1 MGRGRDG
8 RDLLGCPS
16 TWRWASVA
24 SLLLSTPALVK
35 LPAEAD
41 SLLLRRL
48 LEQCLVGVT
57 VSAVENIDVSRGG
70 GSFRLPRSNTAQ
82 AVSTILPVAS
92 GWHSYWRQ
100 SFPIKG
106 NYTIPPPFSLRVTPP
121 SCTTD
126 EWPSCATEVS
136 GTRL

>member
-1 MGRGRDG
+1 M
-8 RDLLGCPS
+8 
-16 TWRWASVA
+16 
-24 SLLLSTPALVK
+24 K

-57 VSAVENIDVSRGG
+57 VSAMEYIDVSWGG
-70 GSFRLPRSNTAQ
+70 GSFRFPKSITAQ

-106 NYTIPPPFSLRVTPP
+106 IYTIPPPFSLIVTQP